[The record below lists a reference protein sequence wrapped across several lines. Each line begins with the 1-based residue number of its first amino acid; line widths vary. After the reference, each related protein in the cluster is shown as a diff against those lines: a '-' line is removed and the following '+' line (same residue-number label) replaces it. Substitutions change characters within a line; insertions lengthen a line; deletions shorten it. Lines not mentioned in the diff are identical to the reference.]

1 MLKKTSSE
9 TTEEI
14 LAQRLARTADVAGSL
29 SPTQHPAPSSHSLVN
44 KSGLQ
49 KCPLI
54 PIHRGVVAEQPSEM
68 RAVPSAIIVKTESY
82 EVLSSELTVPL
93 SHTRHVCS
101 STLGLTKDH
110 KHTSCVRSY
119 FHGHVCLVSVRVR
132 GALRASPDLLRP
144 VDLIEADVF
153 CSQKAPYV
161 VRNEKESKKD
171 KSIEQNQKRQ
181 ELITK
186 SAAAEAKL
194 ALKGSVECITVDEIK
209 AMLKECAS
217 SNIVPFGNWHKPLAS
232 RTPPQLTTSLYKQ

>member
-1 MLKKTSSE
+1 V
-9 TTEEI
+9 
-14 LAQRLARTADVAGSL
+14 QRLARTADVAGSL

-93 SHTRHVCS
+93 SRTRHVCS

-153 CSQKAPYV
+153 CSQKAPSV
-161 VRNEKESKKD
+161 KKESKK
-171 KSIEQNQKRQ
+171 
-181 ELITK
+181 
-186 SAAAEAKL
+186 A
-194 ALKGSVECITVDEIK
+194 
-209 AMLKECAS
+209 
-217 SNIVPFGNWHKPLAS
+217 LAS
-232 RTPPQLTTSLYKQ
+232 RFELIGETDKCRMYKFQCPDSECQNSHMYVDTPWLTSSSNKFRCTSKYCKAKKQKNNHTIPASVMRQHLTSAAEQEGFPK